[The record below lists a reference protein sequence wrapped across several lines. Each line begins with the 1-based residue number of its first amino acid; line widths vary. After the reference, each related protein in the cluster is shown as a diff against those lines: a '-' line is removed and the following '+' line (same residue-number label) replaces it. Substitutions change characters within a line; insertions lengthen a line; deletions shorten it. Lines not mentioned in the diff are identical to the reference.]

1 MLLQLIIYAIHKYFR
16 IPVPISPRAAAGRVG
31 TIINPKKSNS
41 EKQKKTLRVGKIFFT
56 S

>member
-31 TIINPKKSNS
+31 TIINPKKAIPRN
-41 EKQKKTLRVGKIFFT
+41 KKKTLRVGKIFFT
-56 S
+56 L

>member
-16 IPVPISPRAAAGRVG
+16 IPVSPRAAAGRVG

-56 S
+56 L

>member
-1 MLLQLIIYAIHKYFR
+1 MLLQLIIYTIHKYFR

-56 S
+56 L